1 MGAAITALKNT
12 PTLRW
17 VNPLELKNA
26 VESALTARFGA
37 KEAAKPKGKVNFLVT
52 SRAWGIVHSVYS
64 SIYAHRSPKKARRR
78 QRLLR
83 LRHRL
88 RLIRELSSKRA
99 SSASYT
105 SLARTHSSG
114 LRYATR
120 ISRQLVDSCTL
131 ASRPSR
137 MATCTSGTPR
147 LSSSIL
153 ATLRTMVGNVIYGT
167 MTRTPR
173 QRRLYTLRVYW
184 R

>member
-26 VESALTARFGA
+26 VESALTDRFGA
-37 KEAAKPKGKVNFLVT
+37 KEAARPKGKVSFLIT
-52 SRAWGIVHSVYS
+52 SLARRTVHSAYS
-64 SIYAHRSPKKARRR
+64 FIYVHRSPKRERRR

-83 LRHRL
+83 LRHHL
-88 RLIRELSSKRA
+88 RLIRKQSSKRA

-114 LRYATR
+114 PRYGTH
-120 ISRQLVDSCTL
+120 ISRQLADSCIL
-131 ASRPSR
+131 ASRLSR
-137 MATCTSGTPR
+137 MATCTSDTLR
-147 LSSSIL
+147 LFSSIL
-153 ATLRTMVGNVIYGT
+153 GTLRTMVGSAICDT
-167 MTRTPR
+167 MTRTLR
-173 QRRLYTLRVYW
+173 QRRLSTLRAYW